1 MLLSH
6 RYKFIYLKTMKSAG
20 TSVEALLEHYCLPP
34 GTKCGTHSRTE
45 TISEH
50 GIAGGRFHK
59 HSFNDEYYNHMRAET
74 VKAKVGDDIWN
85 SYFKFCNVRNPWDR
99 MVSLYFNMNLK
110 RLDYLRTAE
119 FSDVQARFYKWA
131 RNKNSRSHMDDHL
144 IYTLD
149 GSLAVDDVVRYETLH
164 EDMARICKHLNI
176 QYRPNELPKWKS
188 DWRVRP
194 ESYRDYYID
203 QKVIDD
209 VARGHQFEIDQFGY
223 TF

>member
-1 MLLSH
+1 
-6 RYKFIYLKTMKSAG
+6 MKSAG
-20 TSVEALLEHYCLPP
+20 TSTEALLEHYCLPP
-34 GTKCGTHSRTE
+34 GTKCGTHSRKM

-50 GIAGGRFHK
+50 GIAGGRFHLVRL
-59 HSFNDEYYNHMRAET
+59 HDQYYNHMPAIELRE
-74 VKAKVGDDIWN
+74 KLGDDTWN

-99 MVSLYFNMNLK
+99 MVSLFYNMNLSI
-110 RLDYLRTAE
+110 LEDLRSMP
-119 FSDVQARFYKWA
+119 FNKVQHRFYKWA

-149 GSLAVDDVVRYETLH
+149 GRLAVDDVVRYETLH
-164 EDMARICKHLNI
+164 EDMSRICKHLEI

-188 DWRVRP
+188 DWRVRS
-194 ESYRDYYID
+194 EGYRDYYTD